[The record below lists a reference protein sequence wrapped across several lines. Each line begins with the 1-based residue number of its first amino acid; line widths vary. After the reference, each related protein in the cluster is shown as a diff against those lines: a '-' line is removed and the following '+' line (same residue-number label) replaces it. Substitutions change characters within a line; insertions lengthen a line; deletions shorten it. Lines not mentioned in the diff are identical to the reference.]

1 MRNAAGPFLRG
12 RTLMNFVKKLRAR
25 APTLGMQ
32 NFSGSPHMLE
42 ILGVAGFDCVMIDT
56 EHTSFSTAECAHLI
70 RAAQSFGLSPLIRV
84 HAPYD
89 VQIGKALD
97 AGAEGVVVPR
107 VNTKL
112 DASRAVS
119 AACYPP
125 QGTRGMCPDT
135 RGAGYDM
142 DGWIDYARQLPENV
156 AVILLIEDKLA
167 LAEIDEICSVDGI
180 AAVFF
185 GPGDFGVSLG
195 AAERGFDEAIRSE
208 TLSAL
213 DRVSQAAA
221 RAGVSMMATPLHD
234 LLQPEETIHH
244 LRERG
249 VDAVMYSIDTFLFR
263 QLAGCIA
270 KAFVDNTS

>member
-1 MRNAAGPFLRG
+1 
-12 RTLMNFVKKLRAR
+12 MNFVEKLRAR
-25 APTLGMQ
+25 RPTLGMQ

-56 EHTSFSTAECAHLI
+56 EHTSFSSAESAHLI

-97 AGAEGVVVPR
+97 AGAEGVIVPR
-107 VNTKL
+107 VNTRA
-112 DASRAVS
+112 DALKAVR

-142 DGWIDYARQLPENV
+142 ASWIDYARQLPKNI
-156 AVILLIEDKLA
+156 AVIPLIEDKLA
-167 LAEIDEICSVDGI
+167 LAEIDEICAVDGI

-208 TLSAL
+208 TLIAL
-213 DRVSQAAA
+213 DRVSQAAD
-221 RAGVSMMATPLHD
+221 RAGVSMMTTPLHD
-234 LLQPEETIHH
+234 LLQPEDSIRN

-249 VDAVMYSIDTFLFR
+249 ANAIMYSIDTFLFR
-263 QLAGCIA
+263 QLAGSIA
-270 KAFVDNTS
+270 EAFVADAGR

>member
-1 MRNAAGPFLRG
+1 
-12 RTLMNFVKKLRAR
+12 MNFVEKLRAK

-56 EHTSFSTAECAHLI
+56 EHTSSSSAESAHLI

-97 AGAEGVVVPR
+97 AGAEGVIVPR
-107 VNTKL
+107 VNTREE
-112 DASRAVS
+112 ASSAVS

-125 QGTRGMCPDT
+125 RGTRGMCPDT

-142 DGWIDYARQLPENV
+142 DSWLDYARQLPKNV
-156 AVILLIEDKLA
+156 AIIPLIEDKLA
-167 LAEIDEICSVDGI
+167 LAEIDEICAVDGI

-185 GPGDFGVSLG
+185 GPGDYGVSLG
-195 AAERGFDEAIRSE
+195 AADRGFDEAIRSE
-208 TLSAL
+208 TLTAL

-234 LLQPEETIHH
+234 LLQPEEAIRL

-263 QLAGCIA
+263 QLAGSIA
-270 KAFVDNTS
+270 KAFGHDTGP